1 MSSFDPPGLSRSGDH
16 PNSSPPAKEP
26 FYKKWWFWVIAG
38 TIVFYMV
45 MPKVD
50 TEVGTT
56 ATPSTTPSTVA
67 LTTTVP
73 ELKYQEILNLGV
85 VSSELSQQIC
95 KPLKLII
102 IAQKKSASRYIA
114 LTDKVVGNA
123 YKGQEFINANSW
135 TSSSQG
141 DTFVFE
147 LETTAGGVL
156 AAATMSTPT
165 RSMQLAFLLDSLV
178 VCDLQTQYDEALR
191 LSTQVDSR
199 ILTIRSSVKNLPWYP
214 EGFASYDSNTA
225 YRFQDKGEFRC
236 DYFSCWGM
244 EFVSKVSCSSFY
256 VEITILDS
264 SGANIGYSNDSASGV
279 QPNQKVKMKFDAVE
293 DAAQTA
299 RLAKVSCY

>member
-1 MSSFDPPGLSRSGDH
+1 MSSFDPPGLSRSGN
-16 PNSSPPAKEP
+16 NSNELRPVKKP
-26 FYKKWWFWVIAG
+26 FYKKWWVWVIAG
-38 TIVFYMV
+38 TILFYMV

-50 TEVGTT
+50 PEVGTT
-56 ATPSTTPSTVA
+56 TTSSTTPSTVA
-67 LTTTVP
+67 LATTVP
-73 ELKYQEILNLGV
+73 DVKYQEILDLGV
-85 VSSELSQQIC
+85 VPLELSQQIC
-95 KPLKLII
+95 KPLKSSIV
-102 IAQKKSASRYIA
+102 AQNKSASRYMA
-114 LTDKVVGNA
+114 LTDPVMGNA
-123 YKGQEFINANSW
+123 YKGQEFLSANSW

-141 DTFVFE
+141 DTFIFE

-156 AAATMSTPT
+156 ATATMSTPT

-178 VCDLQTQYDEALR
+178 VCDLQTQYDEALG

-199 ILTIRSSVKNLPWYP
+199 ILAVRSSVKNLPWYP
-214 EGFASYDSNTA
+214 EGFESYDSNTA